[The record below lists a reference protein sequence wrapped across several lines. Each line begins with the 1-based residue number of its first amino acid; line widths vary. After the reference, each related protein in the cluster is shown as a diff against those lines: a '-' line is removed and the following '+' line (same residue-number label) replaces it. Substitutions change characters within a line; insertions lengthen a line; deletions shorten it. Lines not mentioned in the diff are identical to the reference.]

1 MAHNPKFSQILKEL
15 EAISNVKNNDYAGA
29 NNDPLA
35 NLREFGW
42 KGGVVRISDKYFRLK
57 NFAKS
62 EKLSVKDE
70 TIIDTLNDLANYAI
84 LTRILYEE
92 ENRQDLFQGNR
103 NKKNSRRKNKG

>member
-1 MAHNPKFSQILKEL
+1 MAHNLKFSQILKEL
-15 EAISNVKNNDYAGA
+15 EEIYNRKNNDYAGMGK
-29 NNDPLA
+29 DPLA

-84 LTRILYEE
+84 LTRILYED
-92 ENRQDLFQGNR
+92 ENKRH
-103 NKKNSRRKNKG
+103 